1 MTMFYVFSI
10 FCFANENK
18 EINCYDTLRIVKDVV
33 NKDLSIPGKVY
44 LTDSVTYHVLFKY
57 LNNENCSYVSQECL
71 SILMDY
77 GKVSYLRKYRNLQNN
92 IHWEKYPNLQALASD
107 TIKPSKKF
115 QLWVNATLEDKA
127 SIDILLKKFEE
138 SSDYYEKMRL
148 LNSLAHISNKRIL
161 KKIFKK
167 VVKEGEKNIYYKG
180 YCVCYNSAYY
190 IYYWLLRAHND
201 DAKVLKMYKKF
212 HEMYIP
218 IFPNDLSG
226 EPKVLPINK
235 DINHFLETE
244 KNENYSN
251 LNEMRQFIRDIKI
264 YIKDLYGLDV
274 KITDDNIIKFNYIV
288 EREIYDEDYDDE

>member
-1 MTMFYVFSI
+1 MAIFYMFSI
-10 FCFANENK
+10 FCYANENK
-18 EINCYDTLRIVKDVV
+18 EINCNDTLPIVKDVV
-33 NKDLSIPGKVY
+33 DKDLSIPGKVY

-77 GKVSYLRKYRNLQNN
+77 GKVSCLRKYRNLQNN
-92 IHWEKYPNLQALASD
+92 IHWEKYPNLQALAFD

-115 QLWVNATLEDKA
+115 RLWVNATLEDKA

-138 SSDYYEKMRL
+138 SSDYYEKMMI
-148 LNSLAHISNKRIL
+148 LNSLAYISNKRLL

-180 YCVCYNSAYY
+180 YCVCFNSAYY

-201 DAKVLKMYKKF
+201 DTHVLKMYKKF
-212 HEMYIP
+212 QKMYVP
-218 IFPNDLSG
+218 IYPNDLRG
-226 EPKVLPINK
+226 EPKILPINK

-244 KNENYSN
+244 KNGNYSN
-251 LNEMRQFIRDIKI
+251 LKEMQQFVRDVKK
-264 YIKDLYGLDV
+264 YVKELYGLDV
-274 KITDDNIIKFNYIV
+274 KIADDNIIKFCYIV
-288 EREIYDEDYDDE
+288 EIDDEDYEDE